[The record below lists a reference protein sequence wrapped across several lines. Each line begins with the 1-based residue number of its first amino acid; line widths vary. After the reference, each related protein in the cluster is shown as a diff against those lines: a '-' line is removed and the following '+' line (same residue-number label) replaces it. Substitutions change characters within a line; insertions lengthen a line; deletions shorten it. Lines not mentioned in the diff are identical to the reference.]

1 MLQGIEVKR
10 KTKIDYF
17 AGIVVELGRKQCIEI
32 NILLYILLEI
42 KAKESNLSKANR
54 RNNFI

>member
-17 AGIVVELGRKQCIEI
+17 AGIVIELGRKQCIEMDV
-32 NILLYILLEI
+32 
-42 KAKESNLSKANR
+42 
-54 RNNFI
+54 